1 MSVASKLPNHN
12 LWIIVLKFQEKIMS
26 NSDKELKEK
35 IQKLVLDAVQ
45 LDKELRDQYK
55 MGDKFRFIRDRL
67 ELIRLHV
74 EEELKILQQ
83 AIEDKVDRLEEGEVL
98 IFVHLFNAQGI
109 VFQTWQKM
117 VSPSVFYEYS
127 VNRPIYTEKAHIEA
141 FIRSKHNK
149 AQHGYLSV
157 AIKKSDILPTLV
169 GVEKA
174 KDTIGNPVFK
184 IKEGSLLFKK
194 MFSFT
199 HQEHE
204 YVVNEAGQ
212 LVKK

>member
-1 MSVASKLPNHN
+1 
-12 LWIIVLKFQEKIMS
+12 MS
-26 NSDKELKEK
+26 NGDKELKEK

-45 LDKELRDQYK
+45 LDKELRNQFK

-67 ELIRLHV
+67 EALRLHV
-74 EEELKILQQ
+74 EDELKILQQ
-83 AIEDKVDRLEEGEVL
+83 AIEDKVDRLEEDEIL
-98 IFVHLFNAQGI
+98 IFVHLFNSQGI

-117 VSPSVFYEYS
+117 VNPSVFYEYS
-127 VNRPIYTEKAHIEA
+127 VNRPIYTDKAHVEA
-141 FIRSKHNK
+141 FIRSKPNK

-157 AIKKSDILPTLV
+157 AIKKNDILPALADAEQT
-169 GVEKA
+169 
-174 KDTIGNPVFK
+174 KDSIGNPVFK

-199 HQEHE
+199 HQENE

-212 LVKK
+212 LIKKI